1 MDALLAPPFSVQP
14 QNSPKTGA
22 TKILIVDDERVVRH
36 VCQLSLEQEHYTIFI
51 AENGIKAMELLRSEP
66 EIAIVLSDF
75 KMPGMTGFELLNAV
89 RRDFPHI
96 EVIIMT
102 GFATIEN
109 AIEAMKLGAYDFLLK
124 PLKAEQIRLVI
135 NKCRE
140 KISLSRENLAL
151 KRANEKLRELQIAKD
166 KFIAITSH
174 ELRTPVSHLRGY
186 LAILNGEDF
195 HLLSPAEKNDC
206 MHVINSAV
214 LDLEQIVTDMFD
226 LLELEHETIV
236 LKREPFDLNELL
248 EQVVHEF
255 RRALQEREQTL
266 TLRRRPQ
273 LCMIAADRLKIKIMV
288 SELIQNAIKFTP
300 DHGRIELALRADG
313 EFYVITVADTGVGIK
328 QEKLGNIFEKFYEVQ
343 HSDHHSTSKTG
354 FMGGGLGIGL
364 SLARAIAE
372 AHDGGIKVSSEVG
385 KGSTFQIFL
394 PLKNPFSY
402 AA

>member
-1 MDALLAPPFSVQP
+1 MDALLAPSFLVQTK
-14 QNSPKTGA
+14 NSHKTGV

-36 VCQLSLEQEHYTIFI
+36 VCQLSLEQELYTIFI

-75 KMPGMTGFELLNAV
+75 KMPGMTGFELLNAIK
-89 RRDFPHI
+89 RDFPHI

-140 KISLSRENLAL
+140 KISLSQENLAL

-195 HLLSPAEKNDC
+195 HTLSSAEKNDC
-206 MHVINSAV
+206 MHVITSAV

-300 DHGRIELALRADG
+300 DRGQIELSLQADG

-354 FMGGGLGIGL
+354 FMGGGMGLGL

-394 PLKNPFSY
+394 PVNYSL
-402 AA
+402 